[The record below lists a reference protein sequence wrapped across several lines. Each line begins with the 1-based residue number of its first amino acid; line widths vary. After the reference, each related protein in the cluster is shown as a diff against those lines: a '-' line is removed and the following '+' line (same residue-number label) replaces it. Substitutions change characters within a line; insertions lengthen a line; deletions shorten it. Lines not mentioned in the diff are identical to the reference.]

1 MENDSSFSNK
11 KTIVKELIY
20 LWQKLNG
27 DKNFNF
33 LAFWSFEIDQQQN
46 EQWEQFQNQIVTF
59 CQILD

>member
-1 MENDSSFSNK
+1 MIHVFPT
-11 KTIVKELIY
+11 KTVVKELIY

-27 DKNFNF
+27 DKNVNY
-33 LAFWSFEIDQQQN
+33 LAFWSIEIDQQQN